1 MAKQHDFVVVG
12 SGGGG
17 GTMAWLL
24 AKAGYDV
31 LLLEQGADFAGQ
43 QRVPAKD
50 DPNVPNG
57 FFPNVHD
64 EFFYRLRKP
73 DPKRRLRGDYN
84 TFLERDKDTA
94 SKPFQ
99 NGWTGSVVG
108 GGSVL
113 WGTWAFR
120 ALPIDFKLKT
130 HFEKT
135 GQLAGM
141 TAADY
146 SIVDWA
152 IEYSEMLPYFSV
164 AEALLGVSGNRGLVN
179 KSIRASDWYQRFKGE
194 SYWGPES
201 HWFPAGDYPLGA
213 YTRTPVGQFFY
224 DGYESVAA
232 SWKAF
237 PTPMAIVKPGPDG
250 FGTRKALADALAS
263 QGGALQGGIW
273 QLKAEELWS
282 DQVRQACNMCGFCGE
297 YLCWGKT
304 GPKWG
309 TQDTTLKELQD
320 MGNVSIRPNAKTVE
334 VVLDKKSER
343 ATGVAFLDLSDP
355 NDPKLETAE
364 AKFVIVSCGAVQTA
378 RLLLMSGPRGGL
390 GNSGDQLGANA
401 TFHMFGLG
409 VKATLHERFQGLLHG
424 ELGPTG
430 NTSTFAT
437 YFMRDGGSDTWI
449 KGGHLTSAAKKN
461 PMEDAVT
468 AFNGDPTV
476 DISKAMMINNR
487 QLEVRLT
494 ADDLPMKANRVSLDP
509 NYVDEYGVPVARIAR
524 KKGDNETNV
533 DRVGV
538 DHMNRVF
545 SFYQQKGAVTGL
557 SPSKAIL
564 KLVGDHQMGTCR
576 MGDDPGTSVVNRF
589 CRLHDADN
597 VFVVDSSFMPSGLG
611 LNPMVTV
618 LANALRVGTHIVDAL
633 KKGQTP
639 GRA

>member
-1 MAKQHDFVVVG
+1 MAKQRDFIVVG

-17 GTMAWLL
+17 GTIAWLL

-31 LLLEQGADFAGQ
+31 LLLEQGPDFAKQ
-43 QRVPAKD
+43 QR
-50 DPNVPNG
+50 DPSQD
-57 FFPNVHD
+57 FDSNVHN
-64 EFFYRLRKP
+64 EFFYRLKKP
-73 DPKRRLRGDYN
+73 DPKRRPRGDYN
-84 TFLERDKDTA
+84 TFLERDKDST

-99 NGWTGSVVG
+99 NGWTGSVLG

-135 GQLAGM
+135 GQLAGL
-141 TAADY
+141 AAAGY
-146 SIVDWA
+146 SITDWP
-152 IEYSEMLPYFSV
+152 IQYSEMLPYFSV
-164 AEALLGVSGNRGLVN
+164 AEALLGVSGNRELVN
-179 KSIRASDWYQRFKGE
+179 KSIRASDWYQRFKSE
-194 SYWGPES
+194 TYWGTES
-201 HWFPAGDYPLGA
+201 QWFPTEAYPLGGYA
-213 YTRTPVGQFFY
+213 RTPVGQFFY
-224 DGYESVAA
+224 EGYESVAA

-237 PTPMAIVKPGPDG
+237 PTPVAIVKPGTDG
-250 FGTRKALADALAS
+250 LATRKALADALAKEH
-263 QGGALQGGIW
+263 GGLEGGIW
-273 QLKAEELWS
+273 EMKAEELWS
-282 DQVRQACNMCGFCGE
+282 DRVRQACNMCGFCGE

-309 TQDTTLKELQD
+309 TQDTTLKELE
-320 MGNVSIRPNAKTVE
+320 GVSNVKIQPNAKAIE
-334 VVLDKKSER
+334 VIFDEKSRR
-343 ATGVAFLDLSDP
+343 ATGVAYLDLTKLD
-355 NDPKLETAE
+355 DPKLTTED

-378 RLLLMSGPRGGL
+378 RLLLLSGPSAGL

-409 VKATLHERFQGLLHG
+409 IKATLHERFQGLLHG

-461 PMEDAVT
+461 PLDDVVG
-468 AFNGDPTV
+468 AFGGDPTA
-476 DISKAMMINNR
+476 DIPKVMTTNNR

-509 NYVDEYGVPVARIAR
+509 TYVDEYGIPVAQIAR
-524 KKGDNETNV
+524 NKGDNELNV
-533 DRVGV
+533 DRVGI
-538 DHMNRVF
+538 DYMNRVF
-545 SFYQQKGAVTGL
+545 TFYQQKGAVTAL

-564 KLVGDHQMGTCR
+564 KLIGDHQMGTCR
-576 MGDDPGTSVVNRF
+576 MGDDPKTSVVNRF

-618 LANALRVGTHIVDAL
+618 VANALRVGTHIADAL
-633 KKGQTP
+633 KKGHKP
-639 GRA
+639 GHT

>member
-1 MAKQHDFVVVG
+1 MAKQHDFIVVG

-31 LLLEQGADFAGQ
+31 LLLEQGPDFAKQ
-43 QRVPAKD
+43 QRGSAKD
-50 DPNVPNG
+50 LDPST
-57 FFPNVHD
+57 HD

-73 DPKRRLRGDYN
+73 DPKRRRRGDYN
-84 TFLERDKDTA
+84 TFMERGKDPT

-120 ALPIDFKLKT
+120 ALPVDFKLKT

-135 GQLAGM
+135 GQYAGLA
-141 TAADY
+141 AAGY
-146 SIVDWA
+146 SIVDWPL
-152 IEYSEMLPYFSV
+152 EYSEMLPYFSV
-164 AEALLGVSGNRGLVN
+164 AEALLGVSGDRDAVN
-179 KSIRASDWYQRFKGE
+179 NSVRTSDWYQRFKGE
-194 SYWGPES
+194 AYWGPES
-201 HWFPAGDYPLGA
+201 HWFPTESYPLGA
-213 YTRTPVGQFFY
+213 YTRTPVGQFLF
-224 DGYESVAA
+224 DGYESVAP

-237 PTPMAIVKPGPDG
+237 PTPVAIVKPGSG
-250 FGTRKALADALAS
+250 GLGTRTALADALAK
-263 QGGALQGGIW
+263 QNGALKGGIW
-273 QLKAEELWS
+273 ELKAEELWS
-282 DQVRQACNMCGFCGE
+282 DRLRQACNMCGFCGE

-309 TQDTTLKELQD
+309 TQDTTLKELD
-320 MGNVSIRPNAKTVE
+320 GLANVKVQPDSKAIE
-334 VVLDKKSER
+334 VIFDDKSKR
-343 ATGVAFLDLSDP
+343 ATGVAFLDLSNPEDP
-355 NDPKLETAE
+355 RLDAAE

-378 RLLLMSGPRGGL
+378 RLLLMSGPSAGL
-390 GNSGDQLGANA
+390 GNSADQLGANA

-409 VKATLHERFQGLLHG
+409 VKATLHEKFQALLHG

-437 YFMRDGGSDTWI
+437 YFMKDGAGDTWI

-461 PMEDAVT
+461 PMEDAII
-468 AFNGDPTV
+468 ALNGDPAV
-476 DISKAMMINNR
+476 DLLKAMTTNNR

-494 ADDLPMKANRVSLDP
+494 ADDLPMKENRVSLDP
-509 NYVDEYGVPVARIAR
+509 TYVDEYGVPVARIAR
-524 KKGDNETNV
+524 KKGDNEVKV
-533 DRVGV
+533 DRVGIEY
-538 DHMNRVF
+538 MSRVF
-545 SFYQQKGAVTGL
+545 AAYQQKGAVTGL
-557 SPSKAIL
+557 DAGKGSIL

-576 MGDDPGTSVVNRF
+576 MGDDPSTSVVNRF
-589 CRLHDADN
+589 CRLHDAEN

-618 LANALRVGTHIVDAL
+618 IANALRVGTHIVDAL
-633 KKGQTP
+633 RKGQTP